1 MYLEYLHIVHGDLA
15 ARNILID
22 DSKTRPGEY
31 IAKITDFELAHDLG
45 NNNQIEIP
53 STESELCV
61 YLIFFVNIRKT

>member
-1 MYLEYLHIVHGDLA
+1 MMYLEYLHIVHGDLA

-53 STESELCV
+53 STESI
-61 YLIFFVNIRKT
+61 YLFIFFQFFL